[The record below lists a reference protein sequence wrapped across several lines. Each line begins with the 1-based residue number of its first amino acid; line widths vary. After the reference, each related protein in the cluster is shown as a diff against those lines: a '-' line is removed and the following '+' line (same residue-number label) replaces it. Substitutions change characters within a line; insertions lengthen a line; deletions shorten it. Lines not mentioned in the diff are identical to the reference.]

1 MPNDDGKSVQCEDGV
16 NYCLKGRLGDLT
28 IRGCGI
34 PQFDPSIIGITSDSC
49 KDNFSLDT
57 QMNLGIVSGDTV
69 FDRICACF
77 SDNCNDKGNIYGGGK
92 YFQAQF

>member
-34 PQFDPSIIGITSDSC
+34 AQYDPSSIGISC
-49 KDNFSLDT
+49 RDNFSLGIE
-57 QMNLGIVSGDTV
+57 MNQGIVSEDTV

-77 SDNCNDKGNIYGGGK
+77 SDNCNEGDIDGGG
-92 YFQAQF
+92 

>member
-1 MPNDDGKSVQCEDGV
+1 M
-16 NYCLKGRLGDLT
+16 NYCVYARLGFLT

-34 PQFDPSIIGITSDSC
+34 PQFNPSSIGITSDSC
-49 KDNFSLDT
+49 KDNFSLDI

-77 SDNCNDKGNIYGGGK
+77 SDNCNEGNIYGGGM
-92 YFQAQF
+92 YFQARDIYFNFSKVEIVSEER

>member
-34 PQFDPSIIGITSDSC
+34 AQYDPSSIGISC
-49 KDNFSLDT
+49 RDNFSL
-57 QMNLGIVSGDTV
+57 GIQVQIVQLFNQGIISGDTV

-77 SDNCNDKGNIYGGGK
+77 SDNCNEGDIDGGG
-92 YFQAQF
+92 

>member
-1 MPNDDGKSVQCEDGV
+1 MKA
-16 NYCLKGRLGDLT
+16 RLGNQT

-34 PQFDPSIIGITSDSC
+34 PQFDPSSIGITSDSC
-49 KDNFSLDT
+49 KDNFSTDI

-77 SDNCNDKGNIYGGGK
+77 SDNCNEGEINGGGK
-92 YFQAQF
+92 YFQARDIYFNLLYM